1 MKTILKID
9 HKVSGNNADN
19 NSIVISI
26 NIYNLKWTFINNN
39 ILKKIRKDKL
49 LWNEPNQARL
59 ENLEIFLPVL

>member
-9 HKVSGNNADN
+9 LKVSDNNADN

-49 LWNEPNQARL
+49 IWNEPNQARL